1 MSGETTERPFSRTI
15 LGAIAT
21 VCFGL
26 FGAGLTL
33 WMQTITVGADRAYVF
48 LAIMTTVFV
57 VSMVVAAQ
65 GGRHTA
71 GSYSWKHWAALVVPI
86 LLLVRL
92 TAFFG
97 QAPDDRDGVLGIVGG
112 LLDLTALM
120 LVIIL
125 ALTWMAGMRVLR
137 NIELLHPQRSEIPPS
152 KRSPQYY
159 EWLNDRGRFVDRS
172 AAIGELTSLAATAGG
187 LLVGLT
193 AFNVAVGTE
202 TRQAGVVQTS
212 LIIMVLYYVS
222 VLLLLSYANLVRR
235 TSQWSLELAAQ
246 APGLTG
252 TWIRSAIVLLVVAL
266 VVALLIP
273 AADTDVFAQFG
284 LVILDGMLW
293 VARIVLAIG
302 LLGFSLIARL
312 LELLRPEGGG
322 PVEPPPPEDLLQPSG
337 EGIDFGLFLA
347 ALVVLIVGSLSLYWL
362 FRAVQR
368 NYQRVSAQRTSRSLL
383 SHILLVL
390 RALLA
395 SILGLF
401 GWTRTVAQAVG
412 ASVRALAGRRRA
424 MQANLASIRRRGG
437 GTLRQQLH
445 EIYAETVD
453 EASARGVHRG
463 ASATP
468 SEYRARLAARCTTA
482 TAAVDGLTEMYVA
495 ARYAPELGP
504 DHGVERARRLQAEV
518 GRALQAPPDD

>member
-48 LAIMTTVFV
+48 LVIMTLVFV
-57 VSMVVAAQ
+57 ASMVVAAY
-65 GGRHTA
+65 GGRHSA
-71 GSYSWKHWAALVVPI
+71 GSYSWKHWAALVIPI

-97 QAPDDRDGVLGIVGG
+97 QAPDDRDGVLSIVGG

-273 AADTDVFAQFG
+273 AADTDVFAGIG
-284 LVILDGMLW
+284 LWILDGMLW
-293 VARIVLAIG
+293 VARIILAIG
-302 LLGFSLIARL
+302 LLLLSVIARL
-312 LELLRPEGGG
+312 IELLRPEGGG
-322 PVEPPPPEDLLQPSG
+322 PVETPPPEDLLQPTG

-347 ALVVLIVGSLSLYWL
+347 ALVVLIVGGLSLYWL

-368 NYQRVSAQRTSRSLL
+368 NYRRVSAQRTSRSLL

-424 MQANLASIRRRGG
+424 MQAGLASMRRRGG

-445 EIYAETVD
+445 EIYAETVE

-504 DHGVERARRLQAEV
+504 DHGVEHARRLQAEV

>member
-33 WMQTITVGADRAYVF
+33 WMQTITVGADRAYAFMV
-48 LAIMTTVFV
+48 IMTVVFV
-57 VSMVVAAQ
+57 VSMVVAAY
-65 GGRHTA
+65 GGRHSGA
-71 GSYSWKHWAALVVPI
+71 SYGWKQWAALVVPI
-86 LLLVRL
+86 LLLVRI

-97 QAPDDRDGVLGIVGG
+97 APLDLRAGPLGLVAG
-112 LLDLTALM
+112 LLDLTSLM
-120 LVIIL
+120 LVVIL
-125 ALTWMAGMRVLR
+125 ALTWMAGTRVLR

-159 EWLNDRGRFVDRS
+159 EWLNDRGRYVDRT
-172 AAIGELTSLAATAGG
+172 AAIGELMSLAATAGG

-193 AFNVAVGTE
+193 AFNVVVGSE
-202 TRQAGVVQTS
+202 TQQAGVVQTS

-252 TWIRSAIVLLVVAL
+252 TWIRSALFLLVVAL
-266 VVALLIP
+266 VVAILVP
-273 AADTDVFAQFG
+273 AADTDAFVG
-284 LVILDGMLW
+284 LGLLILDGMLW
-293 VARIVLAIG
+293 VARIVLAVG
-302 LLGFSLIARL
+302 LFALSLLARL
-312 LELLRPEGGG
+312 FELLRPKGGG
-322 PVEPPPPEDLLQPSG
+322 LAEAPPREELLQADGSG
-337 EGIDFGLFLA
+337 LDFSQFLA
-347 ALVVLIVGSLSLYWL
+347 ALIVLVVGAFAIFWL
-362 FRAVQR
+362 FGAVQR
-368 NYQRVSAQRTSRSLL
+368 NYRRVSAERASRSLL

-390 RALLA
+390 RAFLA

-412 ASVRALAGRRRA
+412 ASMRALARRRRGVR
-424 MQANLASIRRRGG
+424 ANLAAVRHRGSG
-437 GTLRQQLH
+437 SVRQQLH
-445 EIYAETVD
+445 EIYAETVE

-463 ASATP
+463 PSATP
-468 SEYRARLAARCTTA
+468 SEYRERLAAHCQGA
-482 TAAVDGLTEMYVA
+482 TAAVDGLTDMFMA

-504 DHGVERARRLQAEV
+504 DHGVERARRLQADV
-518 GRALQAPPDD
+518 ARALQAPPDD

>member
-1 MSGETTERPFSRTI
+1 VSGETTERPFSRTI

-21 VCFGL
+21 LCFGL

-33 WMQTITVGADRAYVF
+33 WMQTITVGADRAYAF
-48 LAIMTTVFV
+48 LVIMTLVFV
-57 VSMVVAAQ
+57 VSMIVAAY
-65 GGRHTA
+65 GGRHSA

-86 LLLVRL
+86 LLLVRI

-97 QAPDDRDGVLGIVGG
+97 APPDARDGALGIVGG
-112 LLDLTALM
+112 LLDLTSLM
-120 LVIIL
+120 LITIL

-159 EWLNDRGRFVDRS
+159 EWLSDRGRYVDRS
-172 AAIGELTSLAATAGG
+172 AAIGELTQLAATAGG
-187 LLVGLT
+187 ILVGLT
-193 AFNVAVGTE
+193 AFNVAVGSE
-202 TRQAGVVQTS
+202 TQQAGVVQAA
-212 LIIMVLYYVS
+212 LVIMVLYYVS

-252 TWIRSAIVLLVVAL
+252 TWIRSAIFLLVVAL

-273 AADTDVFAQFG
+273 AADTDLFAGFG
-284 LVILDGMLW
+284 LLILDGMLW
-293 VARIVLAIG
+293 VARIILAFG
-302 LLGFSLIARL
+302 LLILSLIARL
-312 LELLRPEGGG
+312 IELMRPEGGG
-322 PVEPPPPEDLLQPSG
+322 FAEPLPPEELLQAEG
-337 EGIDFGLFLA
+337 EGIDFGLFIA
-347 ALVVLIVGSLSLYWL
+347 AIIVLIAGGFSLYWL

-368 NYQRVSAQRTSRSLL
+368 NYQRVSAQRASRSLL
-383 SHILLVL
+383 THLLLILQ
-390 RALLA
+390 ALLA

-424 MQANLASIRRRGG
+424 MQASFSSMRRRGA
-437 GTLRQQLH
+437 GTVRQQLH

-453 EASARGVHRG
+453 EASSRGVHRG
-463 ASATP
+463 PSATP
-468 SEYRARLAARCTTA
+468 NEYRERLAARYRGA
-482 TAAVDGLTEMYVA
+482 ASAVDGLTEMYMA

>member
-57 VSMVVAAQ
+57 VSMVVAAH
-65 GGRHTA
+65 GGRHSA
-71 GSYSWKHWAALVVPI
+71 ASYSWKHWAALVIPI

-120 LVIIL
+120 LVVIL

-159 EWLNDRGRFVDRS
+159 EWLNDRGRYVDRS
-172 AAIGELTSLAATAGG
+172 AAIAELTSLAATAGG
-187 LLVGLT
+187 ILVGLT
-193 AFNVAVGTE
+193 AFNVAVGSE
-202 TRQAGVVQTS
+202 TQQAGVVQTA

-252 TWIRSAIVLLVVAL
+252 TWIRSAVFLLVVAL

-273 AADTDVFAQFG
+273 AADTDVFAG
-284 LVILDGMLW
+284 LGLWILDGMLW
-293 VARIVLAIG
+293 VARIVLALG
-302 LLGFSLIARL
+302 LLILSLIARL
-312 LELLRPEGGG
+312 IELMRPEGGG
-322 PVEPPPPEDLLQPSG
+322 FAEPLPPEELLQAEG
-337 EGIDFGLFLA
+337 QGIDFGLFLA
-347 ALVVLIVGSLSLYWL
+347 ALIVLLVGGFSLYWL

-368 NYQRVSAQRTSRSLL
+368 NYQRVSAQRASRSLL

-401 GWTRTVAQAVG
+401 GWTRTVARAVG

-424 MQANLASIRRRGG
+424 MQAGLASMRRSGG
-437 GTLRQQLH
+437 GSVRQQLH

-453 EASARGVHRG
+453 EASARGVFRG
-463 ASATP
+463 PSSTP
-468 SEYRARLAARCTTA
+468 SEYRERLAARCTTA
-482 TAAVDGLTEMYVA
+482 TAAVDGLTEMYMA

-504 DHGVERARRLQAEV
+504 DHGVEAARRLQAEV

>member
-33 WMQTITVGADRAYVF
+33 WMQTITVGADRAYAF
-48 LAIMTTVFV
+48 LVIMTTVFV
-57 VSMVVAAQ
+57 VSMVVAAHS
-65 GGRHTA
+65 GRHGA
-71 GSYSWKHWAALVVPI
+71 SGNSWKHWAALVIPI
-86 LLLVRL
+86 LLLVRI

-97 QAPDDRDGVLGIVGG
+97 QPPDDRDGVLGIVGG

-120 LVIIL
+120 LVVIL
-125 ALTWMAGMRVLR
+125 ALTWMAGTRVLR

-159 EWLNDRGRFVDRS
+159 EWLNDRGRYVDRS

-252 TWIRSAIVLLVVAL
+252 TWIRSAILLLVVAL

-322 PVEPPPPEDLLQPSG
+322 PVEPPPPEDLLQASG

-347 ALVVLIVGSLSLYWL
+347 ALIVLLVGGFSLFWL

-368 NYQRVSAQRTSRSLL
+368 NYRRVSAERASRSLL

-412 ASVRALAGRRRA
+412 ASVLALAGRRRA
-424 MQANLASIRRRGG
+424 MRANLAAMRRRGAG
-437 GTLRQQLH
+437 SVRQQLH

-463 ASATP
+463 PSATP
-468 SEYRARLAARCTTA
+468 SEYRERLAARCRDA
-482 TAAVDGLTEMYVA
+482 TGAVDGLTEMYTA

-504 DHGVERARRLQAEV
+504 DHEVERARRLQADV
-518 GRALQAPPDD
+518 ARALQSSLDD

>member
-48 LAIMTTVFV
+48 LVIMTTVFV
-57 VSMVVAAQ
+57 VSMVVAAY
-65 GGRHTA
+65 GGRHAA
-71 GSYSWKHWAALVVPI
+71 GSYSWKHWAALVIPI
-86 LLLVRL
+86 LLLVRI

-97 QAPDDRDGVLGIVGG
+97 QQPDERDGILGTVGG

-120 LVIIL
+120 LVVIL

-137 NIELLHPQRSEIPPS
+137 SIELLHPQRSEIPPS
-152 KRSPQYY
+152 RQSPQYY

-172 AAIGELTSLAATAGG
+172 AAITELTQLAATAGG
-187 LLVGLT
+187 ILVGLT
-193 AFNVAVGTE
+193 AFNVIIGTE
-202 TRQAGVVQTS
+202 TRQAGVVQTA

-252 TWIRSAIVLLVVAL
+252 TWIRSAIFLLAAAL

-273 AADTDVFAQFG
+273 AADTDVFVGVG
-284 LVILDGMLW
+284 LWILDGMLW

-302 LLGFSLIARL
+302 LLLLSLIARL

-322 PVEPPPPEDLLQPSG
+322 FTEPLPPEELLQAEG

-347 ALVVLIVGSLSLYWL
+347 ALIVLLVGSFSLYWL

-368 NYQRVSAQRTSRSLL
+368 NYQRVSAQRASRSLL

-390 RALLA
+390 KALLA

-424 MQANLASIRRRGG
+424 MRSGLASIRRRGE

-453 EASARGVHRG
+453 EAAARGVFRSP
-463 ASATP
+463 SATP
-468 SEYRARLAARCTTA
+468 SEYRERLAARCTGA
-482 TAAVDGLTEMYVA
+482 TSAVDGLTEMYMA

-504 DHGVERARRLQAEV
+504 DHGVEQARRLQAEV

>member
-48 LAIMTTVFV
+48 LGIMTTVFV

-71 GSYSWKHWAALVVPI
+71 ASYSWKHWAALVVPI

-97 QAPDDRDGVLGIVGG
+97 QAPDERDGALGIVAG

-120 LVIIL
+120 LVMIL

-137 NIELLHPQRSEIPPS
+137 NIELLHPQSSEIPPS

-159 EWLNDRGRFVDRS
+159 EWLNDRGRYVDRS

-187 LLVGLT
+187 ILVGLT
-193 AFNVAVGTE
+193 AFNVAVGSE
-202 TRQAGVVQTS
+202 TQQAGVVQTA

-273 AADTDVFAQFG
+273 AADTDFFAGIG
-284 LVILDGMLW
+284 LLILDGMLW
-293 VARIVLAIG
+293 VARIVLALG
-302 LLGFSLIARL
+302 LLILSLIARL
-312 LELLRPEGGG
+312 IELMRPEGGG
-322 PVEPPPPEDLLQPSG
+322 FTEPLPPEELLQPEG
-337 EGIDFGLFLA
+337 EGIDFGLFIA
-347 ALVVLIVGSLSLYWL
+347 AIIVLIAGSLSLYWL
-362 FRAVQR
+362 FRTVQR
-368 NYQRVSAQRTSRSLL
+368 NYKRVSAQRASRSLL
-383 SHILLVL
+383 THILLVL
-390 RALLA
+390 QALLA

-424 MQANLASIRRRGG
+424 MQASLASMRREGKG
-437 GTLRQQLH
+437 SVRQQLH
-445 EIYAETVD
+445 AIYAETVE
-453 EASARGVHRG
+453 EASARGVFRG
-463 ASATP
+463 PSVTP
-468 SEYRARLAARCTTA
+468 SEYRERLAARCA
-482 TAAVDGLTEMYVA
+482 GARAAVDGLTEMYMA
-495 ARYAPELGP
+495 ARYARELGP
-504 DHGVERARRLQAEV
+504 DHGVEQARRLQAEV